1 MRAQGA
7 ALLLAAALL
16 ASPLAGQGVTA
27 QPPVDPDNRP
37 AEAFADP
44 EVARLQTTASGVQRE
59 LGDLAAQIHEAERQ
73 LRDAETTAAA
83 AKEERTAADA
93 AVAAQQAEVDAYS
106 AAVYT
111 SLAQPTDLR
120 ALMSAQAPSDF
131 LDGAGLLD
139 RVRIDQN
146 TRLTGAVRRQEAA
159 TQADEEARAA
169 ADTVGR
175 HKTDLDRRNADASG
189 RAAAV
194 SAELTGVVASTNAA
208 VVEQQRA
215 QQERNEATAANWR
228 AYLGRL
234 TEAGITPPAAAAL
247 RDPARPPPGFEALQ
261 PGVAKRGDL
270 LVLPREVITA
280 VTSAIDA
287 LGRPYVPGRGGAG
300 PTAYSCDG
308 LVNAVYGAAGL
319 PLPEGAAAQA
329 ATLAPVAPPDVQPGD
344 LVFLGP
350 ARYGVQGVGVVLD
363 NRTMLTADARLAGVV
378 VADLPGA
385 DTVVGF
391 ARPALPAQ
399 PARAVPTATDGGL
412 TWRCGGVELPPRA
425 AGESVGAW
433 GGYPNGFIPLTALCP
448 LGLADHVLRCDAA
461 QSFAALDQAF
471 FAQFGRRS
479 CLTDS
484 YRTFAEQVR
493 LYAVKPA
500 LAAVPGR
507 SNHGWGLAL
516 DLCGGAQ
523 TFDSP
528 EYFWLTANA
537 PTFGWSNPQWARR
550 GGSREEPWH
559 WEFVGW

>member
-1 MRAQGA
+1 MRAHGA
-7 ALLLAAALL
+7 ALLLAGALL
-16 ASPLAGQGVTA
+16 VTA
-27 QPPVDPDNRP
+27 QPPSDPDNRP
-37 AEAFADP
+37 PEAFADP

-73 LRDAETTAAA
+73 LQDAETKAAA
-83 AKEERTAADA
+83 AKEERTEADA

-120 ALMSAQAPSDF
+120 ALMSARAPSDF

-159 TQADEEARAA
+159 IQADEEARAA

-194 SAELTGVVASTNAA
+194 SAELEGVVASTNAA

-215 QQERNEATAANWR
+215 QRERNETTAANWR

-234 TEAGITPPAAAAL
+234 TESGITPPAAAAL

-270 LVLPREVITA
+270 LVLPREVLSA

-287 LGRPYVPGRGGAG
+287 LGRPYVPGRGGTG

-308 LVNAVYGAAGL
+308 LVTAVYGAAGL
-319 PLPEGAAAQA
+319 PLPDGAAAQA

-391 ARPALPAQ
+391 ARPSLPAQ
-399 PARAVPTATDGGL
+399 PARAVPAATDGGL

-448 LGLADHVLRCDAA
+448 LGEDELRDHLLRCDAA

-471 FAQFGRRS
+471 FDRFGRRS
-479 CLTDS
+479 CVTDS

-523 TFDSP
+523 SFDSP

-537 PTFGWSNPQWARR
+537 PAFGWSNPQWARR